1 MFNVFAVENT
11 LLMLLTVVLFAVK
24 AWAFLDA
31 LSHRAEAYPAA
42 DKMTKKAWLII
53 LGIFLAA
60 HLVFWSPLG
69 ILNIIGTIAALVYL
83 VDARPALRSLTRR

>member
-1 MFNVFAVENT
+1 MLNVFAVEST

-83 VDARPALRSLTRR
+83 VDARPALRSLSRR